1 MENVSFK
8 NIRTNIKVS
17 LPWYISIPAI
27 MFSLVFP
34 FVFGCDT
41 YDDVGIILDKGFS
54 FLAVLVFS
62 NIYYIE
68 FQQKTAEVYHL
79 VSNKNRRI
87 DICRRIIIR
96 LFFLIAMVVICFE
109 GYVLQGLHIYA
120 GDVKEVLIAQA
131 YFAIISGIIFFGGIS
146 FMLVNLL
153 KNLGAGIGVT
163 ILIWLMLSSSI
174 GLKLPASL
182 NVFAYGATSD
192 WIIGKIVAG
201 IMGIFFFFG
210 GTVLINENSCKC

>member
-1 MENVSFK
+1 MDHIGFK

-27 MFSLVFP
+27 MFSLFFP

-41 YDDVGIILDKGFS
+41 YDEVGAILDRGFS
-54 FLAVLVFS
+54 FLAVLIFS

-68 FQQKTAEVYHL
+68 LQQKTAEVYHL

-87 DICRRIIIR
+87 DICRRAIIR

-109 GYVLQGLHIYA
+109 GYMLKGIHVYA

-131 YFAIISGIIFFGGIS
+131 YFAIISGIIFFGGMS
-146 FMLVNLL
+146 YMLVNLS
-153 KNLGAGIGVT
+153 KNLGTGIGVT
-163 ILIWLMLSSSI
+163 ILIWLILSSSV
-174 GLKLPASL
+174 GLKLPAVL
-182 NVFAYGATSD
+182 NVFAYGASSD

-201 IMGIFFFFG
+201 SMGILFFFG
-210 GTVLINENSCKC
+210 GTVLINESSCKC

>member
-1 MENVSFK
+1 MENIGFK

-17 LPWYISIPAI
+17 LPWYITIPAI
-27 MFSLVFP
+27 MFSLFLS

-41 YDDVGIILDKGFS
+41 YDDVGIILDRGYS
-54 FLAVLVFS
+54 FLAVLTFS

-79 VSNKNRRI
+79 ISNKSRRI

-96 LFFLIAMVVICFE
+96 LLFLITMVVICFE
-109 GYVLQGLHIYA
+109 GYVLKGIHVYV

-131 YFAIISGIIFFGGIS
+131 YFAVISGIIFFGGMS

-153 KNLGAGIGVT
+153 KNLGVGIGVA
-163 ILIWLMLSSSI
+163 ILIWLILSSSV
-174 GLKLPASL
+174 GLKLPVAL

-201 IMGIFFFFG
+201 IIGIFFFFG
-210 GTVLINENSCKC
+210 GTVLINKNSCK